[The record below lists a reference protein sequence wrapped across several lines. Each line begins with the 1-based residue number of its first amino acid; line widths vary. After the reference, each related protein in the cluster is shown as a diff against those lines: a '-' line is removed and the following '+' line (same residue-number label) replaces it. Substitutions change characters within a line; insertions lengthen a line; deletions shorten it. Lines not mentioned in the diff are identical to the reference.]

1 MALTLEIVT
10 PERPLLS
17 TEADEVVLPALD
29 GEIGVLPGHAPL
41 MSQMSVG
48 GILSYKNAGKETV
61 AFVSQG
67 FVEIASDRVTVLA
80 ERAELATE
88 IDLDAARAALKEAEV
103 AVQKA
108 EKENSNEVGRLQAD
122 LEGALARVKAAER
135 TQR

>member
-1 MALTLEIVT
+1 MPLTLEIVT
-10 PERPLLS
+10 PERPLLA

-48 GILSYKNAGKETV
+48 GILSYKNAGQETV

-67 FVEIASDRVTVLA
+67 FVEIAADRVTILA

-88 IDLDAARAALKEAEV
+88 INLEDARAALREAEL

-108 EKENSNEVGRLQAD
+108 EKENSNEVGVLQAD